1 MRVVFM
7 GSAELACPALMALA
21 TAPGLEVGGVV
32 TQPDRPKGRNLG
44 LSACRAKLVAEVAGL
59 NILTPPKVNAPESM
73 AALQALAPELIV
85 VAAYGQILGKTLL
98 ALPARGCINVH
109 ASLLPRYRGAA
120 PIQWAIANG
129 DAETGVTTM
138 LMNPEMD
145 GGDILLQEPVAI
157 GEGETAGELHERLA
171 RTGAALLLRTLE
183 AWRAGTLVARAQD
196 AGQVTFAPKLRKPD
210 GQIDW
215 TRAAREIYN
224 RIRAFNPWPG
234 SYCAVRGAGEAA
246 VLKVHRVAVEAGA
259 GPAGRVLEIGTEGPL
274 IAAGREA
281 VRLLEVQPPG
291 GRVMSGAAYW
301 RGHPVAIGQ
310 DVSS

>member
-21 TAPGLEVGGVV
+21 TAPGMDVVGVV

-44 LSACRAKLVAEVAGL
+44 LAACRAKVVAEVAGL
-59 NILTPPKVNAPESM
+59 NILTPQKVNAPESVE
-73 AALQALAPELIV
+73 ALRGLAPELIV

-98 ALPARGCINVH
+98 ALPRRGCINVH

-129 DAETGVTTM
+129 DAVTGVTTM

-145 GGDILLQEPVAI
+145 GGDILLQEPVEI
-157 GEGETAGELHERLA
+157 GDGETAGELHDRLA
-171 RTGAALLLRTLE
+171 RTGAGLLLRTLE
-183 AWRAGTLVARAQD
+183 AWLAGTLTARPQD
-196 AGQVTFAPKLRKPD
+196 PGQATLAPKLRKQD

-215 TRAAREIYN
+215 TRDAREIYN

-234 SYCAVRGAGEAA
+234 SYCAVRGAGDAG
-246 VLKVHRVAVEAGA
+246 VLKVHRVAVEAGE
-259 GPAGRVLEIGTEGPL
+259 GPAGRVLAIGAEGPL
-274 IAAGREA
+274 IAARHGA

-301 RGHPVAIGQ
+301 RGHPVEIGQ